1 VTDPLNRLLLVL
13 ASAYLFLLP
22 TNAATFGVSVA
33 FGGAMLCAFGA
44 YFRARRHPATR
55 IAMAGPSILVPLALW
70 SLWSCASL
78 AWSADPAY
86 SRGQLAREVM
96 DSLAVMF
103 IFYVAG
109 REASG
114 LRVLIGAALASFA
127 CFALLAIGM
136 RVGTGAWDPGRFHHG
151 VGAWATFIVM
161 VAPFLFALIVPPP
174 AGFGGG
180 VPPLVIGFALL
191 ALMIATARM
200 TDSRIVWIALAA
212 VFATASLIAAIRWP
226 QTFVRTPLRWLAPL
240 CVLLIVLGLAF
251 ADTIEERAQISAN
264 GSVAVSIERDP
275 RLVLWEHVIGYL
287 EARPLTGY
295 GFGRLILEK
304 RLTAETGNPLL
315 SHPHNVFVSQW
326 LQTGLVGMIA
336 FIAFLAA
343 LALRYVRFARSRDD
357 TLAFVGVVGLALLA
371 GFVAKD
377 LTDDFLFRSNAKE
390 LWAMTAML
398 LGYGVRRERDL
409 DDALRSLEASVVTV
423 STPGRPKC
431 ESAPKGNSAA
441 GNPVSGLNAAAAPAR
456 ARPPTLRQ
464 RRSESA

>member
-1 VTDPLNRLLLVL
+1 MADPINRSLLVF

-33 FGGAMLCAFGA
+33 FGGALLCALVA
-44 YFRARRHPATR
+44 YIRAWRRPATR
-55 IAMAGPSILVPLALW
+55 IAMAGPSVLVPLALW

-78 AWSADPAY
+78 AWSADPVY
-86 SRGQLAREVM
+86 SRGQLAREIM

-136 RVGTGAWDPGRFHHG
+136 RVVTGAWDPGRFHHG
-151 VGAWATFIVM
+151 VGAWATWIVI

-180 VPPLVIGFALL
+180 PRLLVIGFLLL

-200 TDSRIVWIALAA
+200 TDNRIVWIALAT

-226 QTFVRTPLRWLAPL
+226 HTFIRTPLHWLAPL
-240 CVLLIVLGLAF
+240 CVLLIVLGLAL
-251 ADTIEERAQISAN
+251 ADTIEERAQISAK
-264 GSVAVSIERDP
+264 GDVAISIERDP
-275 RLVLWEHVIGYL
+275 RRVLWEHVIGYL

-304 RLTAETGNPLL
+304 RFTAETGNALL

-336 FIAFLAA
+336 FAAFVAA
-343 LALRYVRFARSRDD
+343 LTLRYVRFARSRDD
-357 TLAFVGVVGLALLA
+357 TLAFVGVIGIVLLA
-371 GFVAKD
+371 GFVTKD

-398 LGYGVRRERDL
+398 LGYGMRRERTL
-409 DDALRSLEASVVTV
+409 DEAERALAVTATGERNDSLPDAVRSAAASASVPPRQ
-423 STPGRPKC
+423 SQ
-431 ESAPKGNSAA
+431 SA
-441 GNPVSGLNAAAAPAR
+441 
-456 ARPPTLRQ
+456 
-464 RRSESA
+464 